1 MNKKI
6 IIPSVL
12 FVLALGF
19 SFFVL
24 SQDKK
29 DRSVSNSSTENGSI
43 EGESQAQNG
52 IIFFYG
58 DGCPHCA
65 IVEEYIKENKVAEK
79 LAFSQKEVYYNRNN
93 ANELEEK
100 AKICGMPTDS
110 IGVPF
115 LWDGEKC
122 LVGDVDIVEFFKQK
136 INTQQ

>member
-1 MNKKI
+1 MKNKI
-6 IIPSVL
+6 IIPTIL
-12 FVLALGF
+12 FVIVLIF
-19 SFFVL
+19 SFYAF
-24 SQDKK
+24 SKEK
-29 DRSVSNSSTENGSI
+29 DGEQSSNGNLANTEVQSEN
-43 EGESQAQNG
+43 Q

-93 ANELEEK
+93 SKELEEK

-115 LWDGEKC
+115 LWDGERC
-122 LVGDVDIVEFFKQK
+122 LVGDADIVEFFKQK
-136 INTQQ
+136 INTQ

>member
-12 FVLALGF
+12 FVFALGF

-29 DRSVSNSSTENGSI
+29 DQAVSNSSTEKGSI
-43 EGESQAQNG
+43 EGEGQAQNG

-93 ANELEEK
+93 SKELEEK

-115 LWDGEKC
+115 LWDGERC
-122 LVGDVDIVEFFKQK
+122 LVGDADIVEFFKQK
-136 INTQQ
+136 INTQ

>member
-1 MNKKI
+1 MKNKI
-6 IIPSVL
+6 IIPTIL
-12 FVLALGF
+12 FVLVLVF
-19 SFFVL
+19 SFYTF
-24 SQDKK
+24 SKEK
-29 DRSVSNSSTENGSI
+29 DTEQSLNKDLTKV
-43 EGESQAQNG
+43 ETQAENQ

-65 IVEEYIKENKVAEK
+65 IVEEYLKENKVAEK
-79 LAFSQKEVYYNRNN
+79 VAFSQKEVYYNRNN

-115 LWDGEKC
+115 LWNGEKC

-136 INTQQ
+136 IQ

>member
-6 IIPSVL
+6 IIPSAL
-12 FVLALGF
+12 FVAALGF

-24 SQDKK
+24 SQGKK
-29 DRSVSNSSTENGSI
+29 DQAISSGSTENGSI
-43 EGESQAQNG
+43 EEESQAQNG

-65 IVEEYIKENKVAEK
+65 VVEEFIKENKVAEK
-79 LAFSQKEVYYNRNN
+79 VAFSQKEVYYNRNN
-93 ANELEEK
+93 SKELEEK
-100 AKICGMPTDS
+100 AKSCGMPTDS

-122 LVGDVDIVEFFKQK
+122 LVGDADIVEFFKQK
-136 INTQQ
+136 INTQ